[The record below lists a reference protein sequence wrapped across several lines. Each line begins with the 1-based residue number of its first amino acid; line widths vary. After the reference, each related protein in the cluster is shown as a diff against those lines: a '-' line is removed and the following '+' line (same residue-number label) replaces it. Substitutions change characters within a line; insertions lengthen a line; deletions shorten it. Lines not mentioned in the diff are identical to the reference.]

1 SDHYNIHSF
10 PTRRSSDLNK
20 DVGDEIN
27 MLVYGDDEKIK
38 TEMLAI
44 FDLLNGKT
52 STSLYKNYIKFFK
65 YVEYY
70 HENEENILE
79 IIMTERD
86 RKSTRLNSSHS
97 QISY

>member
-1 SDHYNIHSF
+1 
-10 PTRRSSDLNK
+10 
-20 DVGDEIN
+20 

-70 HENEENILE
+70 F
-79 IIMTERD
+79 
-86 RKSTRLNSSHS
+86 NSS
-97 QISY
+97 